1 LNNSYNIKTSSSF
14 SSDSATN
21 SWKILTT
28 KAERFIQKTQE
39 HVLQGLNPGGVYQ
52 AIWCRDASYILKD
65 WFLSG
70 NIQGVMQQIYLIWSH
85 QISPNKEKVIY
96 GRGSQEMDFLPE
108 VANADKEK
116 EFEGALPTTIYQA
129 GFTEIYGQ
137 NPDIDSTG
145 LIVAT
150 TSWILARTLK
160 QQQEENGGASLTQ
173 ESSTRRITASET
185 SSDYVSALLSRA
197 GITDPPKVTEFVVP
211 RMLRAIEYL
220 NRRDIDSDGL
230 LEQNHNED
238 WMDTTLR
245 AGKIVYSQACWLL
258 ALNDL
263 SALLSKLGRNSEANR
278 LNQLAD
284 KTIHAVEEKLWSEE
298 AGCYMDIE
306 ESYHTGSRD
315 RMLTQDVSL
324 YLVAI
329 TENTSKDSLRLH
341 HHDYEDQDNKR
352 SHIKEQKKQQDQE
365 LKSIHQKLYNRSTST
380 LDAIR
385 SRIWKDELPLVTQ
398 GELKKTAPWVLKPYQ
413 YHNHTFWA
421 WITGIEMLARSRFN
435 RIEECDILLSKLAS
449 EDDPHIHT
457 FYEWINPVTDEGGGA
472 YPFRTGIST
481 VRIAI
486 ADIIEK
492 IKNESSYSLRRTTK
506 G

>member
-1 LNNSYNIKTSSSF
+1 
-14 SSDSATN
+14 
-21 SWKILTT
+21 
-28 KAERFIQKTQE
+28 
-39 HVLQGLNPGGVYQ
+39 
-52 AIWCRDASYILKD
+52 
-65 WFLSG
+65 
-70 NIQGVMQQIYLIWSH
+70 
-85 QISPNKEKVIY
+85 
-96 GRGSQEMDFLPE
+96 
-108 VANADKEK
+108 
-116 EFEGALPTTIYQA
+116 
-129 GFTEIYGQ
+129 
-137 NPDIDSTG
+137 
-145 LIVAT
+145 
-150 TSWILARTLK
+150 
-160 QQQEENGGASLTQ
+160 
-173 ESSTRRITASET
+173 
-185 SSDYVSALLSRA
+185 
-197 GITDPPKVTEFVVP
+197 
-211 RMLRAIEYL
+211 MLRAIEYL

-341 HHDYEDQDNKR
+341 YHDYEDQDNKR

-385 SRIWKDELPLVTQ
+385 SRIWKDELPLVTED
-398 GELKKTAPWVLKPYQ
+398 ELSKTAPWVLKPYQ

>member
-352 SHIKEQKKQQDQE
+352 SHIKEQK
-365 LKSIHQKLYNRSTST
+365 NN
-380 LDAIR
+380 
-385 SRIWKDELPLVTQ
+385 
-398 GELKKTAPWVLKPYQ
+398 KT
-413 YHNHTFWA
+413 
-421 WITGIEMLARSRFN
+421 
-435 RIEECDILLSKLAS
+435 
-449 EDDPHIHT
+449 
-457 FYEWINPVTDEGGGA
+457 
-472 YPFRTGIST
+472 
-481 VRIAI
+481 
-486 ADIIEK
+486 
-492 IKNESSYSLRRTTK
+492 KN
-506 G
+506 

>member
-1 LNNSYNIKTSSSF
+1 MTNRSNDIISSSSSSSF
-14 SSDSATN
+14 SSDSSSN
-21 SWKILTT
+21 SWKSFTI

-96 GRGSQEMDFLPE
+96 GRGSPEMDFLPE

-129 GFTEIYGQ
+129 GFSEIYGQ

-145 LIVAT
+145 LIVST

-160 QQQEENGGASLTQ
+160 QQQQEGGPSSSSSLSEQ
-173 ESSTRRITASET
+173 SSSQTTITASET
-185 SSDYVSALLSRA
+185 SSDYVSALLLKA
-197 GITDPPKVTEFVVP
+197 GITDPSKITEFVVP

-220 NRRDIDSDGL
+220 NSRDIDNDGL
-230 LEQNHNED
+230 IEQSHNED
-238 WMDTTLR
+238 WMDTTVR
-245 AGKIVYSQACWLL
+245 TGKIVYSQACWLL

-263 SALLSKLGRNSEANR
+263 SALLSKLGRDSEANR
-278 LNQLAD
+278 LNQLGD

-298 AGCYMDIE
+298 RGCYMDIE
-306 ESYHTGSRD
+306 ESHHTGGPY
-315 RMLTQDVSL
+315 RMITQDVCL
-324 YLVAI
+324 YLVAL
-329 TENTSKDSLRLH
+329 TENMSNDSFRLYH
-341 HHDYEDQDNKR
+341 HDQDNNN
-352 SHIKEQKKQQDQE
+352 KKKKQTRQQQDQKQE
-365 LKSIHQKLYNRSTST
+365 LNSIHRELYNRATGS

-385 SRIWKDELPLVTQ
+385 KKVWKDKWPLVTE

-413 YHNHTFWA
+413 YHNHTCWP
-421 WITGIEMLARSRFN
+421 WLTGVEMLARSRFN
-435 RIEECDILLSKLAS
+435 QIEECDILLSKLAS
-449 EDDPHIHT
+449 EDHPHIHT

-481 VRIAI
+481 VRIAL

-492 IKNESSYSLRRTTK
+492 VKSQ
-506 G
+506 

>member
-211 RMLRAIEYL
+211 
-220 NRRDIDSDGL
+220 
-230 LEQNHNED
+230 
-238 WMDTTLR
+238 
-245 AGKIVYSQACWLL
+245 
-258 ALNDL
+258 
-263 SALLSKLGRNSEANR
+263 
-278 LNQLAD
+278 
-284 KTIHAVEEKLWSEE
+284 
-298 AGCYMDIE
+298 
-306 ESYHTGSRD
+306 
-315 RMLTQDVSL
+315 
-324 YLVAI
+324 LV
-329 TENTSKDSLRLH
+329 
-341 HHDYEDQDNKR
+341 
-352 SHIKEQKKQQDQE
+352 
-365 LKSIHQKLYNRSTST
+365 
-380 LDAIR
+380 
-385 SRIWKDELPLVTQ
+385 
-398 GELKKTAPWVLKPYQ
+398 
-413 YHNHTFWA
+413 
-421 WITGIEMLARSRFN
+421 
-435 RIEECDILLSKLAS
+435 C
-449 EDDPHIHT
+449 
-457 FYEWINPVTDEGGGA
+457 
-472 YPFRTGIST
+472 
-481 VRIAI
+481 
-486 ADIIEK
+486 
-492 IKNESSYSLRRTTK
+492 
-506 G
+506 

>member
-1 LNNSYNIKTSSSF
+1 MI
-14 SSDSATN
+14 
-21 SWKILTT
+21 
-28 KAERFIQKTQE
+28 
-39 HVLQGLNPGGVYQ
+39 
-52 AIWCRDASYILKD
+52 
-65 WFLSG
+65 
-70 NIQGVMQQIYLIWSH
+70 QQIYLIWSH

-96 GRGSQEMDFLPE
+96 GRGSTEMDFLPE

-129 GFTEIYGQ
+129 GLSEIYGQ

-150 TSWILARTLK
+150 TAWILARTLK
-160 QQQEENGGASLTQ
+160 EQQEEEKSGSSLTQ
-173 ESSTRRITASET
+173 ESSARTTITASET
-185 SSDYVSALLSRA
+185 SLDYVSALLSES

-220 NRRDIDSDGL
+220 NRRDIDGDGL

-284 KTIHAVEEKLWSEE
+284 KTIHAVEKKLWSEK

-306 ESYHTGSRD
+306 ESYHTGSTH

-324 YLVAI
+324 YLIAI
-329 TENTSKDSLRLH
+329 TENTSDDSLRLH
-341 HHDYEDQDNKR
+341 SHHYEDQDSKKNQT
-352 SHIKEQKKQQDQE
+352 KEQKEQQDKE

-385 SRIWKDELPLVTQ
+385 SRIWKDKLPLVTE
-398 GELKKTAPWVLKPYQ
+398 GELKKTAP
-413 YHNHTFWA
+413 
-421 WITGIEMLARSRFN
+421 
-435 RIEECDILLSKLAS
+435 
-449 EDDPHIHT
+449 
-457 FYEWINPVTDEGGGA
+457 
-472 YPFRTGIST
+472 
-481 VRIAI
+481 
-486 ADIIEK
+486 
-492 IKNESSYSLRRTTK
+492 
-506 G
+506 

>member
-1 LNNSYNIKTSSSF
+1 MINNNSFSSSF
-14 SSDSATN
+14 GDSVN
-21 SWKILTT
+21 SWKSFTT
-28 KAERFIQKTQE
+28 KAEIFIQKTQQ

-70 NIQGVMQQIYLIWSH
+70 NIQGAIQQIYLIWSH
-85 QISPNKEKVIY
+85 QLSPNKEKVIY
-96 GRGSQEMDFLPE
+96 GRGSPEMDFLPE
-108 VANADKEK
+108 VAGTDKEK

-129 GFTEIYGQ
+129 GFSEIYGQ
-137 NPDIDSTG
+137 KPDIDSTG
-145 LIVAT
+145 LMVST

-160 QQQEENGGASLTQ
+160 QQQEKEAAVSLGQ
-173 ESSTRRITASET
+173 ESSTRTITASET
-185 SSDYVSALLSRA
+185 SSDYVSALLSKA
-197 GITDPPKVTEFVVP
+197 GITDPQKVTEFVVP
-211 RMLRAIEYL
+211 RMLKAIGYL
-220 NRRDIDSDGL
+220 NRRDIDNDGL

-238 WMDTTLR
+238 WMDTTVR

-263 SALLSKLGRNSEANR
+263 STLLSELKRDREANR
-278 LNQLAD
+278 LNKLAHR
-284 KTIHAVEEKLWSEE
+284 TIQAIEEILWSEE

-306 ESYHTGSRD
+306 ESPHTDRSD

-324 YLVAI
+324 YLIAI
-329 TENTSKDSLRLH
+329 TENTSYDSLRLH
-341 HHDYEDQDNKR
+341 HNQGK
-352 SHIKEQKKQQDQE
+352 KKKQTKQQKEKQQE
-365 LKSIHQKLYNRSTST
+365 MNSIHQKFYARATST

-385 SRIWKDELPLVTQ
+385 SRVWKDKWPLVTE
-398 GELKKTAPWVLKPYQ
+398 GVLKKTAPWILKPYQ

-435 RIEECDILLSKLAS
+435 QIEECYILLSKLAS
-449 EDDPHIHT
+449 EDDPHMHT

-472 YPFRTGIST
+472 YPFRTGISA

-492 IKNESSYSLRRTTK
+492 IRKDSSFVTTTMK
-506 G
+506 